1 MTAVLEHSQATTVAW
16 TALDA
21 TLWVASTG
29 GEYAGMVEFRDGRFG
44 AQSSTGQ
51 HLGEFVSLLRAKE
64 AVEIGRVRSI
74 PLPYVAAVAA
84 SAVISAAAVT
94 LTALAVL

>member
-1 MTAVLEHSQATTVAW
+1 MTAVLEHSQATAVAW
-16 TALDA
+16 TALDE
-21 TLWVASTG
+21 TLWVASTD

-44 AQSSTGQ
+44 AQSGTGQ
-51 HLGEFVSLLRAKE
+51 HLGDFVSVLRAKA
-64 AVEIGRVRSI
+64 AVEAGPVRSI

-84 SAVISAAAVT
+84 SAVMSAAAVT